1 MKPADKK
8 KQNEPFKP
16 EETPTPPQVQ
26 DPNLRNERNEPNAR
40 IEENRE
46 RDRGKKTE
54 DTGRR
59 LGESPLEI
67 DDETTI

>member
-8 KQNEPFKP
+8 GHNEPFIP

-26 DPNLRNERNEPNAR
+26 DPNIRNERNEPNAR
-40 IEENRE
+40 IQEKDPAPGE
-46 RDRGKKTE
+46 KKTK
-54 DTGRR
+54 DTGKR